1 MKKKPPSIKI
11 NFIYTLSYQVLAVI
25 VPLITTPYISRVLAP
40 ENIGIIS
47 YTTSICNYFLLIGN
61 LGMATYA
68 QLEIA
73 KHRESKHDTS
83 SLFFEINIARTT
95 TMAIAIILYMIFIS
109 LTGEYKLMY
118 WFLSANLI
126 ASLIDCSWFYQGLEE
141 FKKVTIRN
149 VAVKILSIVLIFTL
163 VKDSGDSYIYVL
175 ILYGSTIAAN
185 AYLWVGLKKYI
196 EKVNFK
202 ELKIIRHFKGCGVYF
217 IPTIATILSVSIGK
231 TLLGYMGG
239 SNLENGFFEQAF
251 KIQFIIIAI
260 PSSLNLVMRPRM
272 AYLMSNNQVD
282 EVSRRMIY
290 SIRFILFIMVAI
302 SFGLIGTADNIVPW
316 FLGPGWDKVSIL
328 LQIFSIC
335 ILFTS
340 VSLCFSELYY
350 LPYNKVSSLSAILYV
365 GTAVNIIVNIIL
377 IPKYLSIGATIA
389 TVVSQ
394 FVVMAL
400 LLFFSRK
407 DVKVWNIAKTSIKY
421 FISGSIML
429 GFLYYLNTYIP
440 ATVFGFLIL
449 IICGFT
455 LYIVVLIVLRDAFLM
470 DAMRQVKSYFKKKN
484 NK

>member
-1 MKKKPPSIKI
+1 MKNKSPNIKI

-47 YTTSICNYFLLIGN
+47 YTTSICNYFLLLGN

-73 KHRESKHDTS
+73 KHRENKHDTS
-83 SLFFEINIARTT
+83 SLFFEISIARTT
-95 TMAIAIILYMIFIS
+95 TMAVAFISYMIFIS
-109 LTGEYKLMY
+109 LTGEHKIMY

-126 ASLIDCSWFYQGLEE
+126 ASFIDCSWFYQGLED
-141 FKKVTIRN
+141 FKKVTLRN
-149 VAVKILSIVLIFTL
+149 VAVKILSVILIFTC

-175 ILYGSTIAAN
+175 ILYGSTIVAN
-185 AYLWVGLKKYI
+185 AYLWVGLKKYL
-196 EKVNFK
+196 EKVNLK
-202 ELKIIRHFKGCGVYF
+202 ELKILRHFKGCGVYF
-217 IPTIATILSVSIGK
+217 IPTVATILSVSIGK

-272 AYLMSNNQVD
+272 AYLMSNHQFD
-282 EVSRRMIY
+282 EVSHKMVY
-290 SIRFILFIMVAI
+290 SVRFILFIMVAI
-302 SFGLIGTADNIVPW
+302 TFGLIGTADNIVPW
-316 FLGPGWDKVSIL
+316 FLGAGWDKVSVL
-328 LQIFSIC
+328 LKIFSIC
-335 ILFTS
+335 ILFSS

-350 LPYNKVSSLSAILYV
+350 LPYNKVSSLSAILYA
-365 GTAVNIIVNIIL
+365 GTAVNIVANVLL
-377 IPKYLSIGATIA
+377 IPNYLSIGATLA
-389 TVVSQ
+389 AVASQ

-407 DVKVWNIAKTSIKY
+407 DVKVWNITKNSFKY
-421 FISGSIML
+421 FISGIIML
-429 GFLYYLNTYIP
+429 GVLSYLNNYIP
-440 ATVFGFLIL
+440 TTVYGFLIL
-449 IICGFT
+449 IISGFT
-455 LYIVVLIVLRDAFLM
+455 IYIVTLIVLRDAFLL
-470 DAMRQVKSYFKKKN
+470 DAIRQVKNYVKRS

>member
-1 MKKKPPSIKI
+1 
-11 NFIYTLSYQVLAVI
+11 
-25 VPLITTPYISRVLAP
+25 
-40 ENIGIIS
+40 
-47 YTTSICNYFLLIGN
+47 
-61 LGMATYA
+61 
-68 QLEIA
+68 
-73 KHRESKHDTS
+73 
-83 SLFFEINIARTT
+83 
-95 TMAIAIILYMIFIS
+95 
-109 LTGEYKLMY
+109 
-118 WFLSANLI
+118 
-126 ASLIDCSWFYQGLEE
+126 
-141 FKKVTIRN
+141 
-149 VAVKILSIVLIFTL
+149 
-163 VKDSGDSYIYVL
+163 
-175 ILYGSTIAAN
+175 
-185 AYLWVGLKKYI
+185 
-196 EKVNFK
+196 
-202 ELKIIRHFKGCGVYF
+202 
-217 IPTIATILSVSIGK
+217 
-231 TLLGYMGG
+231 
-239 SNLENGFFEQAF
+239 
-251 KIQFIIIAI
+251 
-260 PSSLNLVMRPRM
+260 
-272 AYLMSNNQVD
+272 
-282 EVSRRMIY
+282 
-290 SIRFILFIMVAI
+290 MVAI